1 MSTPFCPRET
11 EVVEALRSG
20 AWPAG
25 CDEELRSHSATCPS
39 CRDLVEVATALLEDR
54 EASIHEAALPGS
66 GVVWWKLQMRL
77 RQEAVQSARRTL
89 LLVQAC
95 ALSIAGGLAL
105 LMLQLFVPG
114 WSALVTSVL
123 PSTLR
128 GVGPL
133 LLGVVAWIALAAAP
147 LAAYLASRK
156 A

>member
-1 MSTPFCPRET
+1 MNAVPCPREI
-11 EVVEALRSG
+11 EVLDALRSG

-25 CDEELRSHSATCPS
+25 CDEELRAHPADCAS
-39 CRDLVEVATALLEDR
+39 CRDLVEVATALFADR
-54 EASIHEAALPGS
+54 DASIHEGAFPGS
-66 GVVWWKLQMRL
+66 GVIWWKMQMRL
-77 RQEAVQSARRTL
+77 RREAMVSARRTL

-105 LMLQLFVPG
+105 LMLRLFVPG
-114 WSALVTSVL
+114 WTALVASIF
-123 PSTLR
+123 PAALR

-133 LLGVVAWIALAAAP
+133 LLGVVACVALAAAP